1 MAWDRTRPVPWPR
14 LVRQFAVYLLLFN
27 AALFLFARD
36 DYGPGVILGS
46 VGGAVVYLAISVVL
60 VKFGWNP
67 PGGLRP
73 GRGATGRGA
82 TGRGATGGDAS
93 GRSGSGRRRSATA
106 SDTPAPRSRPAPT
119 KRTGGGRPPSKR
131 R

>member
-82 TGRGATGGDAS
+82 TEGDAS

>member
-27 AALFLFARD
+27 VALFIFARD

-46 VGGAVVYLAISVVL
+46 VGGAVVYLGISVVL

-73 GRGATGRGA
+73 GRGAAGSTRS
-82 TGRGATGGDAS
+82 TGGA
-93 GRSGSGRRRSATA
+93 GRSWAGRRRSAA
-106 SDTPAPRSRPAPT
+106 APDTPAPRTPPAPT

>member
-1 MAWDRTRPVPWPR
+1 MVSMAWDRTRPVPWPR

-27 AALFLFARD
+27 AALFIFARD

-46 VGGAVVYLAISVVL
+46 VGGAVVYLGISVVL

-73 GRGATGRGA
+73 GRGATGSA
-82 TGRGATGGDAS
+82 SSTGRSAP
-93 GRSGSGRRRSATA
+93 GRGGSGRRRPAA
-106 SDTPAPRSRPAPT
+106 APDTPAPRSRPAPT
-119 KRTGGGRPPSKR
+119 KRTGGGRPPSNR

>member
-82 TGRGATGGDAS
+82 TGGDAS

>member
-27 AALFLFARD
+27 VALFIFARD

-46 VGGAVVYLAISVVL
+46 VGGAVVYLGISVVL

-73 GRGATGRGA
+73 GRGAAGSTSS
-82 TGRGATGGDAS
+82 TGGA
-93 GRSGSGRRRSATA
+93 GRSGAGRRRSASA
-106 SDTPAPRSRPAPT
+106 PDTPAPRSRPAPT